1 MSGTPEASLTDD
13 KASGDQGNVFQRLF
27 SPPLLK
33 ALDERGFS
41 SPTDPQMKMVPLVA
55 EGRNALLMAPTGTG
69 KTEAAFLPILDNM
82 IRNGLARTSGIKLLY
97 ITPLRALNRDMLERM
112 QWWCKRFDV
121 RLGVRH
127 GDTGASERAGQSMVP
142 PDILITTPETLQALL
157 TGKRIR
163 EGLMKLRW
171 VVVDEIH
178 ELAEDKRGSQL
189 SIALERLK
197 RVVGKDFQLIG
208 LSATIGS
215 PETIGRFLVGEGKD
229 CEIVRVPVEKML
241 QLSVVRPEPTAEDNA
256 LAESIFTFPE
266 VAARL
271 RTIRDTVEQFRS
283 VLIFTNTR
291 SEAEAL
297 ANRFRVWNEKL
308 PIGIHHS
315 SLSRATRE
323 ATEKN
328 LREGKLSGV
337 ICTSSLELGIDIG
350 FLDCVIQYNSPRQV
364 SRLIQRIGRAGH
376 SVGQISKG
384 VIITQDS
391 DDALE
396 AMVLC
401 RKSLKG
407 ELEPLLPFRNASDAA
422 IHQIAGLLIE
432 TSSWRLE
439 DLYSLFR
446 RTYPYSTLSIETM
459 KKYLAYMSDRY
470 PRLLFFTE
478 SDGLVKRAK
487 DFKPLFEYY
496 FENLSMIPDE
506 KQYIVIAEGDR
517 AIGVLDEAFV
527 SEYGQIGVKF
537 VEAGRCWRILEIY
550 ENKVYV
556 APEEDPTGA
565 VPSWVGDEIPVPL
578 PVALEV
584 GSIRRE
590 YAEALASGGRGEQSV
605 VESLRERYP
614 IDDRAITQ
622 SLSEVKEQVSLG
634 LAVPSDKLI
643 TIEKWDKYLVIQATF
658 GHKVNRLLARV
669 VAHILSERMGQSVAV
684 HQDPY
689 RIILE
694 VDSSPEAVEAVI
706 RDLSG
711 KDIKELA
718 RAAVERSGIFK
729 RRLIHVA
736 KKCGAIAKGADYA
749 SISISG
755 LMEALRGTP
764 VYEEAL
770 SVIFHDD
777 FDTSA
782 AESIVSQIGRKEVEI
797 AILEPEG
804 GPSPIARIGLEEVSR
819 RGEIVSP
826 ERLRA
831 IIRQSTEARIRE
843 SFLVVACTHCWEYVE
858 LRRVGDGAPEKC
870 PRCGKTDSIGFTTES
885 YETVFSAALKARS
898 RLQMH
903 GKAQRVL
910 ETLKKSAQ
918 VKNEFGEDAL
928 HVIAGRGIRLSEVP
942 ALLKKK
948 KETGMDLVDLVIEG
962 ERDALRRRYFVSQ
975 S

>member
-1 MSGTPEASLTDD
+1 MSGTPEASLSENQP
-13 KASGDQGNVFQRLF
+13 SGDQANVFQRLF

-33 ALDERGFS
+33 ALEERGFT
-41 SPTDPQMKMVPLVA
+41 SPTDPQMKLVPLVA

-82 IRNGLARTSGIKLLY
+82 IRNGLARTPGIKLLY

-127 GDTGASERAGQSMVP
+127 GDTGQAERAGQSMVP

-157 TGKRIR
+157 TGRRIR
-163 EGLMKLRW
+163 DGLTKLKW

-189 SIALERLK
+189 SIALERL
-197 RVVGKDFQLIG
+197 RRAVGRDFQLVG

-215 PETIGRFLVGEGKD
+215 PETIGRFLVGEGRD

-241 QLSVVRPEPTAEDNA
+241 QLSVVRPQAAAEDVA

-271 RTIRDTVEQFRS
+271 RTIRDTVDANRS
-283 VLIFTNTR
+283 TLIFTNTR

-297 ANRFRVWNEKL
+297 ANRFRVWNERL

-323 ATEKN
+323 ATERS

-376 SVGQISKG
+376 SIGQISKG
-384 VIITQDS
+384 MIITQDS
-391 DDALE
+391 DDTLE

-401 RKSLKG
+401 RKSLRG

-432 TSSWRLE
+432 SSSWRLE
-439 DLYSLFR
+439 DIYSLFR

-459 KKYLAYMSDRY
+459 KQYLTYMRDRY

-478 SDGLVKRAK
+478 NDGIVKRAK
-487 DFKPLFEYY
+487 DFKPLFEFY

-506 KQYIVIAEGDR
+506 KQYVVIAEGDR

-527 SEYGQIGVKF
+527 SEYGEIGVKF
-537 VEAGRCWRILEIY
+537 VEAGRCWKILELY
-550 ENKVYV
+550 GNKVYV

-584 GSIRRE
+584 GAIRRE
-590 YAEALASGGRGEQSV
+590 FAEALASGGRGEQPV
-605 VESLRERYP
+605 IDSLRERYP
-614 IDDRAITQ
+614 VDAGAIAQ
-622 SLSEVKEQVSLG
+622 SLSEVREQVSLG
-634 LAVPSDKLI
+634 LVVPSDRMV
-643 TIEKWDKYLVIQATF
+643 TIEKWDKYVVIQGTF

-694 VDSSPEAVEAVI
+694 VESSPRLVEAVI
-706 RDLSG
+706 RELAG
-711 KDIKELA
+711 KDVKELA

-736 KKCGAIAKGADYA
+736 KKCGAIAKEADFA
-749 SISISG
+749 SVSISG

-777 FDTSA
+777 FDVA
-782 AESIVSQIGRKEVEI
+782 ASESIVSQIQRKEIEI

-804 GPSPIARIGLEEVSR
+804 APSPIARIGLEEVSR

-843 SFLVVACTHCWEYVE
+843 SFLVAACTNCWEFVE
-858 LRRVGDGAPEKC
+858 LRRVGDGAPERC
-870 PRCGKTDSIGFTTES
+870 PRCGRKDTIGFTTES
-885 YETVFSAALKARS
+885 YETVFGATLKARS

-903 GKAQRVL
+903 GKALKVL
-910 ETLKKSAQ
+910 DILKRSAQ
-918 VKNEFGEDAL
+918 VRNEFGDEAL
-928 HVIAGRGIRLSEVP
+928 YVIAGRGIRLSEAP
-942 ALLKKK
+942 ALLKKR
-948 KETGMDLVDLVIEG
+948 KETGLDLIDCVIEG
-962 ERDALRRRYFVSQ
+962 EREALKRRYFVT
-975 S
+975 